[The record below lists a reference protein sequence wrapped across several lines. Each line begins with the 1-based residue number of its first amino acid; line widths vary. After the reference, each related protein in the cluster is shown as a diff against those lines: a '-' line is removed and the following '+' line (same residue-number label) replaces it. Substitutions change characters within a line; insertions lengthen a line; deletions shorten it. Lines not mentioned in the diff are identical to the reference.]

1 LPEQY
6 SSSLD
11 RVVAKLGDLP
21 ALPDVV
27 AQVLRITEDPSSEMA
42 RVSAVIQRDP
52 ALTAKILKVGN
63 SPYYGMKQ
71 YVGTL
76 KLALVILGV
85 REVRNIVLGI
95 NVFDAISD
103 GKVDT
108 ALIRD
113 FWGHSVRVGGL
124 SKKLG
129 AALGLG
135 LQGEDFISGL
145 LHDVGKIALLRQ
157 LGPSYMR
164 IFKASG
170 GHSAALCKLEK
181 EMFGFDHADAAA
193 ALAAQWNLPKTL
205 GDAMWRHHSE
215 DREELANTKD
225 PRLAALVCIANV
237 AAREDFS
244 DPNGAPGPS
253 CLLTEAWGL
262 LRTPRTPEEPAA
274 RREMLARFVKEF
286 EESPPEES

>member
-1 LPEQY
+1 M
-6 SSSLD
+6 
-11 RVVAKLGDLP
+11 VAKLGDLP

-27 AQVLRITEDPSSEMA
+27 SQVLQMTEDPSSEMA

-76 KLALVILGV
+76 KLALVLLGV

-95 NVFDAISD
+95 NVFEAISD
-103 GKVDT
+103 GKVD
-108 ALIRD
+108 AVLVHE
-113 FWGHSVRVGGL
+113 FWEHSVRVGGL

-129 AALGLG
+129 AELGLG

-157 LGPSYMR
+157 LGPAYLR

-170 GHSAALCKLEK
+170 GHSAALCKLER

-193 ALAAQWNLPKTL
+193 ALATQWNLPKTL
-205 GDAMWRHHSE
+205 GDAMWRHHAE
-215 DREELANTKD
+215 DRETLADTKD
-225 PRLAALVCIANV
+225 PRLASLVCIANA

-244 DPNGAPGPS
+244 DPNGLPGPS
-253 CLLTEAWGL
+253 SYLSEAWGL
-262 LRTPRTPEEPAA
+262 LRSSRTPDEPEE
-274 RREMLARFVKEF
+274 RRAMLARFVKEF
-286 EESPPEES
+286 EESSQEES